1 MKRAIALMLML
12 TVILACLPA
21 VSLAAK
27 QMEDGVPVWNE
38 ETVRQYA
45 LDYIEGKSM
54 SRLWGYYDL
63 QIRRYMPME
72 TYEAM
77 LTDLEWMTG
86 ALIELGSYRCFEEPE
101 NQLKTHVLHLIMEKQ
116 DLDMYFTHKNKEDDW
131 EVMALEFVPAEK
143 EAVSDGSDMLVGGE
157 VTAEPDYVETDV
169 TVGQAPYTLEGVL
182 AMPKEASEETTVPA
196 CVFVHD
202 FGAYD
207 RDLTMGQTTF
217 FADLAGAL
225 GEMGVASLRYDS
237 RAYAYPDAQA
247 ETVWDE
253 AVEDAL
259 AACQMLR
266 ENPLVDQERIV
277 LVGLGEVYHK
287 MGWAQQYHIGATR
300 NNSAVMFNKIGPDT
314 GFDGMGD
321 EVFISKLSAL
331 LAALQSENALPKTV
345 LYCLNPR
352 DTYALCVLAGCFQ
365 KEGVKGR
372 VQVGAAWWFLDQPD
386 GMQQNMET
394 QMQVGLIAQSVG
406 MLTDSRSFL
415 SYPRHELYR
424 RLLCNK
430 LGTLVESGQY
440 PASEL
445 DTLGKIVEDI
455 CYNNAKDFFGF
466 EV

>member
-86 ALIELGSYRCFEEPE
+86 AFIELGSYRCFEEPE

-182 AMPKEASEETTVPA
+182 AMPKEASEETPVPA

-217 FADLAGAL
+217 FADIAGAL

-277 LVGLGEVYHK
+277 LVGLGFGGMIAPRIVSQSEGGYTAMIILGSTPK
-287 MGWAQQYHIGATR
+287 TLLEWYCDAQPEAY
-300 NNSAVMFNKIGPDT
+300 
-314 GFDGMGD
+314 
-321 EVFISKLSAL
+321 
-331 LAALQSENALPKTV
+331 AALGE
-345 LYCLNPR
+345 
-352 DTYALCVLAGCFQ
+352 
-365 KEGVKGR
+365 
-372 VQVGAAWWFLDQPD
+372 
-386 GMQQNMET
+386 ET
-394 QMQVGLIAQSVG
+394 QDIIEKMLKKVSSVSEEEARALTLFGKNGYYFWEDLHYNAVELIKELKVPTYIGQGRRDPIVSEEEGRIAYADAIGDNMTFMSFKAFRGLNHILMNDLTVDENGLPEYAVATHIDTQAGRTLAQWVLNLF
-406 MLTDSRSFL
+406 MI
-415 SYPRHELYR
+415 E
-424 RLLCNK
+424 
-430 LGTLVESGQY
+430 E
-440 PASEL
+440 E
-445 DTLGKIVEDI
+445 
-455 CYNNAKDFFGF
+455 
-466 EV
+466 